1 MVLLLVDQKSH
12 KQFVYCKFVLTT
24 CPLARKQVFTLLVVT
39 ALPGRGVLG
48 SCPTN

>member
-24 CPLARKQVFTLLVVT
+24 CPLARKQVFIHPPGTDCAAREGRSRLV
-39 ALPGRGVLG
+39 PY
-48 SCPTN
+48 